1 MGNIKIIDELKKIKM
16 KRTANAH
23 WAGTLKEGKGSL
35 TTQSEVLEKTNYS
48 FKHRFEEGEKGTNPE
63 ELIAAAHAG
72 CFTMWVS
79 SVLTKKGFTDF
90 DLDTVATVTL
100 EGTSITGSHLS
111 ITGRVPGIS
120 AEDFEAVT
128 KEAEKDCIISKV
140 LTADIT
146 SESRLDN

>member
-16 KRTANAH
+16 KRTAIAH

-35 TTQSEVLEKTNYS
+35 TTQSGILEKTNYS

-79 SVLTKKGFTDF
+79 SVLTQKGFTDF

-100 EGTSITGSHLS
+100 EGANITGSHLS

-128 KEAEKDCIISKV
+128 KESEENCIISKALSV
-140 LTADIT
+140 AIT
-146 SESRLDN
+146 SECRLVN